1 MKIGDFNVEEKD
13 YKEKI
18 AQLEE
23 QLDNAIT
30 NYDNEYE
37 KRYRLD
43 SENRELKR
51 TNDKL
56 LDIIKNLSEGIAA
69 K

>member
-1 MKIGDFNVEEKD
+1 MEEKD

-23 QLDNAIT
+23 QLNNART
-30 NYDNEYE
+30 NYENEYKE
-37 KRYRLD
+37 RYRLD

-51 TNDKL
+51 ANDKL

>member
-1 MKIGDFNVEEKD
+1 MEEKD
-13 YKEKI
+13 YNEKI

-23 QLDNAIT
+23 QYNNMRA
-30 NYDNEYE
+30 NYENEYKE
-37 KRYRLD
+37 KYRLD